1 MYRKKRKRLFVRLL
15 FGLLSVMLLITA
27 GCTTEEDDPTYA
39 ISGAVSIEGTGDAL
53 AGVTISLTGA
63 ANASATTDSDGNFS
77 LSSITDGTYT
87 LTPSLSGYTFEPVST
102 VVVVSGANITDINFV
117 ATATGGWDTY
127 SISGTVTGEV
137 QTDVKL
143 TLSGGGS
150 GTVMT
155 NSDGTYT
162 FNNLIDGYIYTVTP
176 SRSGY
181 TFDPEYREVTISGAN
196 AVNIDFTSSL

>member
-1 MYRKKRKRLFVRLL
+1 MPCKKRKRIFIRLL
-15 FGLLSVMLLITA
+15 FCLLSVMLLIIT
-27 GCTTEEDDPTYA
+27 GCSVEEDEATYT

-53 AGVTISLTGA
+53 ANATISLTGA
-63 ANASATTDSDGNFS
+63 SNSSATNDTDGNFS
-77 LSSITDGTYT
+77 FSGAANGTYT
-87 LTPSLSGYTFEPVST
+87 LIPSLSGYTFDPVST

-137 QTDVKL
+137 QADVKL
-143 TLSGGGS
+143 TLSGGAS

-162 FNNLIDGYIYTVTP
+162 FDNLIDGYIYTVTP
-176 SRSGY
+176 SCSGY
-181 TFDPEYREVTISGAN
+181 TFDPVYREVTLSGAN